1 MLTAQKK
8 RVRKPDPQGNAPLFF
23 DIACFFIE
31 TIWAMS
37 ATTFAAIAA
46 FEVEFFG
53 ETFVAF
59 GSKVEIFA
67 FDWYIF
73 FILVEHRRKFNNF
86 SGMIL
91 IVSKYLI
98 PKGFRGLTVFPFV
111 VVRYRNAQD
120 YLVLMNHERIHLRQQ
135 MELLVLPFFVIYGL
149 DYLVK
154 LIRYRDK
161 SLAYR
166 NIVFEREAYQ
176 NENALDYLKSRSFWK
191 FMKYV

>member
-1 MLTAQKK
+1 
-8 RVRKPDPQGNAPLFF
+8 
-23 DIACFFIE
+23 
-31 TIWAMS
+31 MS

-59 GSKVEIFA
+59 GCKVEIFA

-73 FILVEHRRKFNNF
+73 FILVEHECKFRNFRR
-86 SGMIL
+86 MIL

-111 VVRYRNAQD
+111 LLRDRNTQD
-120 YLVLMNHERIHLRQQ
+120 HLVLMNHERIHLRQQ
-135 MELLVLPFFVIYGL
+135 LELLVLPFFVIYGL

-161 SLAYR
+161 DRAYR
-166 NIVFEREAYQ
+166 NVVFEREAYQ
-176 NENALDYLKSRSFWK
+176 NENDLDYLKSRSFWR
-191 FMKYV
+191 FLKYLKS